1 MQVGHAHLTNVV
13 FIIIDHLRLSI
24 AEAESI
30 LSKKLLRV
38 AHFYDN
44 DSQFQISQETI
55 FTPAPLAFKKPLM
68 SDANTNFSAED
79 GDQILLNI
87 DELGLNKVRCKS
99 VKDRTKRQKFCSRKL
114 N

>member
-1 MQVGHAHLTNVV
+1 MGHAHLTNVE

-30 LSKKLLRV
+30 LSENLLRV
-38 AHFYDN
+38 SHFYDN

-55 FTPAPLAFKKPLM
+55 FTPAPQAFKKTLM
-68 SDANTNFSAED
+68 SDANTNFCAED
-79 GDQILLNI
+79 VDQILLKI

-99 VKDRTKRQKFCSRKL
+99 MKDRTKRQKFCTHNL